1 MYFGLSEDQ
10 LMLQDS
16 VGRYLEGASELEE
29 VRKFVDG
36 DGALARLC
44 TRGWMSLACLSCC
57 CPRRKAVW
65 AWADVEAALISE
77 TLGRHV
83 SPSAFTAAYG
93 TWRLSACAKQAMK
106 IGCRNCVRQ
115 GAYGCRPH
123 RSIGGRDDAGLTVA
137 GDTVSGRASFIMG
150 ADGAAHFLLT
160 TGDQLVVVERGAKGV
175 SETELTTIDRT
186 RTVLT
191 LDLDNAAA
199 SVVAENNHAEA
210 QRKMIDAGRVLLAA
224 DSLGAAAM
232 MLEKAVEYSKDRD
245 QFNRPIASFQ
255 AVKHMCAEMAAKL
268 EPCRS
273 NDLVCRLRARPRAGR
288 SIADGVFGQIAYAGS
303 RQICCAHGHR
313 SAWRHG
319 LHRLAGLTLL
329 VQAHRGQSPIA
340 RRAGKTARRSGG
352 TARLG
357 GLITQPP
364 LAVSGSG
371 YSDRPSWWRRLSG
384 RVARRS
390 ARLWP

>member
-36 DGALARLC
+36 EGALAETLHK
-44 TRGWMSLACLSCC
+44 GLEELGVPFVLLPEAQGGLGMGVL
-57 CPRRKAVW
+57 
-65 AWADVEAALISE
+65 EAALISE

-93 TWRLSACAKQAMK
+93 MAVIGLREAGDEDWLSQIASGSARMGVGLTEA
-106 IGCRNCVRQ
+106 
-115 GAYGCRPH
+115 
-123 RSIGGRDDAGLTVA
+123 IGGRDDAGLAVS
-137 GDTVSGRASFIMG
+137 GETVSGRASFVMG
-150 ADGAAHFLLT
+150 ADGATHFLLT

-199 SVVAENNHAEA
+199 SVVAGNNHAEA

-273 NDLVCRLRARPRAGR
+273 MIWYAAYAQDHVPEEASLMACLAKSHMQEVGKFVARTATEVHGGMGFTELLGLHYWFKRIGANRQLLGGPEKLRAEAAELQGWV
-288 SIADGVFGQIAYAGS
+288 G
-303 RQICCAHGHR
+303 
-313 SAWRHG
+313 
-319 LHRLAGLTLL
+319 
-329 VQAHRGQSPIA
+329 
-340 RRAGKTARRSGG
+340 
-352 TARLG
+352 
-357 GLITQPP
+357 
-364 LAVSGSG
+364 
-371 YSDRPSWWRRLSG
+371 
-384 RVARRS
+384 
-390 ARLWP
+390 